1 MLECKVLKEYTIET
15 VQFSY
20 ILFKVCR
27 KNSNW
32 KVVVRLSTD
41 VSIESYF
48 RKSPILH
55 RVLVD
60 YLKKETAQTHFSS
73 YFFSLLQQ
81 WVDSS
86 LEFMPGQFGGLQSR
100 QQVTEHET
108 HVRRSCSRSRDILAY
123 FQAERGF
130 CFIWNIW
137 PVGSFLP
144 FWLIFLINFQSFSP
158 NPWGI
163 FFGGPRASWSSRYG
177 GRGVQVWMSFEI
189 FTQIC
194 FHCI

>member
-1 MLECKVLKEYTIET
+1 MLEYKVLKEYTIET

-27 KNSNW
+27 KNSNR

-41 VSIESYF
+41 VSIESYVG
-48 RKSPILH
+48 KSPILH
-55 RVLVD
+55 RVLID
-60 YLKKETAQTHFSS
+60 YLKKETAQTRFSS
-73 YFFSLLQQ
+73 YFFPLVAAMSWL
-81 WVDSS
+81 V
-86 LEFMPGQFGGLQSR
+86 FGIYARTIWRLAKPITGNR
-100 QQVTEHET
+100 AWNTCAG
-108 HVRRSCSRSRDILAY
+108 SCCRVRDILAY

-137 PVGSFLP
+137 PVGSFLI

-163 FFGGPRASWSSRYG
+163 FFRGHRASWSSRYG

>member
-41 VSIESYF
+41 VSIESYVD
-48 RKSPILH
+48 KSPILH
-55 RVLVD
+55 RVLID
-60 YLKKETAQTHFSS
+60 YLKKETAQTRFSS
-73 YFFSLLQQ
+73 YFFPLVAAMSWLVFGIYARTIWRLAKPITGNRAWNTCAEKLLSCQGYLSIF
-81 WVDSS
+81 SS
-86 LEFMPGQFGGLQSR
+86 WKKLLF
-100 QQVTEHET
+100 
-108 HVRRSCSRSRDILAY
+108 Y
-123 FQAERGF
+123 FKYLT
-130 CFIWNIW
+130 C
-137 PVGSFLP
+137 
-144 FWLIFLINFQSFSP
+144 FLINFQSFSP
-158 NPWGI
+158 NSWGI
-163 FFGGPRASWSSRYG
+163 FFGGHRASWSSRYG
-177 GRGVQVWMSFEI
+177 GRGVQVWMSFEM